1 MKFINHAINQNLI
14 HMNIALRKQ
23 RLAVTILLSVFLF
36 ASQTLLAYEE
46 NRDLK
51 NFSKIGFSISGD
63 LYLTQGSEYSIKIE
77 GAQKDVEKIITK
89 LEDQTLIIKVKN
101 DWKNYGDIKVY
112 VTLPELSAVDLAGSG
127 NVIAKSAFNVESI
140 DLSVAGSGDINFDKL
155 TTKEVEISVAGS
167 GDVMLAGSAG
177 EDLEISI
184 AGSGD
189 IEVSDLPAESVEVS
203 ISGSGT
209 AKVHATKNLETN
221 IVGSGSVYYK
231 GNPMVDANSI
241 GSGRT
246 KSMK

>member
-1 MKFINHAINQNLI
+1 MK
-14 HMNIALRKQ
+14 IALRKQ
-23 RLAVTILLSVFLF
+23 WFAVTISLSVFLF
-36 ASQTLLAYEE
+36 TSQTLWAYEE

-51 NFSKIGFSISGD
+51 NFSKIGFSISGN
-63 LYLTQGSEYSIKIE
+63 LYLTQGSDYSIKIE
-77 GAQKDVEKIITK
+77 GAQKDVENIITK
-89 LEDQTLIIKVKN
+89 LEGKTLLIKVDKN
-101 DWKNYGDIKVY
+101 WKNYGDIKVY
-112 VTLPELSAVDLAGSG
+112 VTLPELNGLDLAGSG
-127 NVIAKSAFNVESI
+127 NVVAKSTFNVSNI
-140 DLSVAGSGDINFDKL
+140 DFSLAGSGDITFNKL
-155 TTKEVEISVAGS
+155 TAQDVEISIAGS

-189 IEVSDLPAESVEVS
+189 IDASDLPAKSVEIS

-231 GNPMVDANSI
+231 GNPMVDANAI